1 MPIGNLRDA
10 KDIPVLSDALFH
22 HADIILSGDK
32 DFIEADIERPL
43 VFSPSMLYDYLISQ
57 QGL

>member
-1 MPIGNLRDA
+1 VKGLPNAYTNRQD
-10 KDIPVLSDALFH
+10 LFH